1 MLVELRSKGKN
12 ALKKFITTCESSCGH
27 TCLMAEVLHVYHIL
41 ALTIRP
47 FRATHPS
54 PPTPETV
61 DIIHFFSEPI
71 FAAYKDI
78 SGDEGQPNPQ
88 RPRFGAGSIFP
99 PVHWCNPSRV
109 SRWHRRAHGAGY
121 QKSTYEANWLRCRSR
136 NSRVLVTG
144 EGTQNPK
151 RDSCQA
157 YPRLYPTS
165 MLKNVKDVSKN
176 WTLTTISSWD

>member
-1 MLVELRSKGKN
+1 MTPPGDVGRVEIQGKKCLETIYNNLRVVMWSYLFDGWSPSCLSHSDSYHKTVQSN
-12 ALKKFITTCESSCGH
+12 SS
-27 TCLMAEVLHVYHIL
+27 
-41 ALTIRP
+41 LTSNPRNC
-47 FRATHPS
+47 
-54 PPTPETV
+54 TV
-61 DIIHFFSEPI
+61 DRYHPF

-109 SRWHRRAHGAGY
+109 SRWHRRAHGARY

-144 EGTQNPK
+144 EDYPK
-151 RDSCQA
+151 RDSK
-157 YPRLYPTS
+157 RPTPGF
-165 MLKNVKDVSKN
+165 
-176 WTLTTISSWD
+176 TPHQR